1 MAMSELPSWQPDILD
16 QITKGFKPGELML
29 YSAGRG
35 TGKSAISQWLDAVQ
49 KNSVNYTIE
58 ARAQVDGEPWYTV
71 RIYEPHVIRWLRSQ
85 DSSQYDHLKSDHPM
99 ITLVDMHEQLYTM
112 MVLKFS

>member
-1 MAMSELPSWQPDILD
+1 MFELKSWQQNMLD
-16 QITKGFKPGELML
+16 QINTGFKPGELVS
-29 YSAGRG
+29 YVSGRRS
-35 TGKSAISQWLDAVQ
+35 GKSYYLDQWMQEWAMPG
-49 KNSVNYTIE
+49 KYTIE
-58 ARAQVDGEPWYTV
+58 SQALVDGEPWYTV

-99 ITLVDMHEQLYTM
+99 ITLVDMHEQLYMM